1 MMQSTQND
9 QHTAEKNAL
18 FALHALTMLGD
29 REEQQDSYGYH
40 LKKREGLVV
49 LCDGMGGHQGG
60 AKASSLTVRQFL
72 QDYKAWNRE
81 AEEEYSPAN
90 LRASALKANE
100 AVCNLKNEEVRSL
113 RAGTT
118 LVSVFIRERKMFW
131 CSTGD
136 TRAYLMR
143 GKELAQLTVDHNY
156 GTVLE
161 EKRAAGLMNEE
172 EMSRSK
178 KREEALVSYL
188 GIGETPLFDEN
199 KESLFLQEGDIL
211 CLCTDGL
218 YRMLSN
224 EVIKK
229 ILVAFPNMGEALKAM
244 EIEVA
249 RSAQLNGIKRDNMSV
264 ILIKVLEQKNE
275 YCSMQ

>member
-1 MMQSTQND
+1 MTQSSQNN

-18 FALHALTMLGD
+18 FVLHALTMLGD
-29 REEQQDSYGYH
+29 REEQQDSFGYH
-40 LKKREGLVV
+40 LKRREGLVV

-60 AKASSLTVRQFL
+60 AKASSLTVSRFL
-72 QDYKAWNRE
+72 QDYREWDNE
-81 AEEEYSPAN
+81 AEGEYSPAN

-100 AVCNLKNEEVRSL
+100 AVCNLTNEEGKPL

-118 LVSVFIRERKMFW
+118 LVSVFIRENKLVW
-131 CSTGD
+131 CATGD

-143 GKELAQLTVDHNY
+143 SEELAQLTVDHNY

-161 EKRAAGLMNEE
+161 EKRAAGLIREE
-172 EMSRSK
+172 EQPGNK

-199 KESLFLQEGDIL
+199 KEPLSLREGDML

-218 YRMLSN
+218 YRMLSD
-224 EVIKK
+224 EIISK
-229 ILVAFPNMGEALKAM
+229 ILVAFPNLGEALKAL
-244 EIEVA
+244 ETEVA
-249 RSAQLNGIKRDNMSV
+249 RSARLNGVKRDNMSV
-264 ILIKVLEQKNE
+264 ILIKVLEQRNE
-275 YCSMQ
+275 YCAMQ